1 MHCWMN
7 LNCCGCAST
16 HAHVRRRRGDG
27 GCAGVRAVGNV
38 AFGFEVGRCFGW
50 AIDPYYFCRSHCARS
65 EQYIQGAGE
74 KLLPV
79 AQHQRLQKHERAVSE
94 LYDDRG
100 PLVLFNLERVGIQQ
114 VDFGWRLGRYLSSL
128 TGSACPPGSQWWR

>member
-1 MHCWMN
+1 MLARTYAAAAAAAVYFAASGPLATWHLALKWVVVLAGLSTLLPCAAHC
-7 LNCCGCAST
+7 
-16 HAHVRRRRGDG
+16 
-27 GCAGVRAVGNV
+27 
-38 AFGFEVGRCFGW
+38 
-50 AIDPYYFCRSHCARS
+50 
-65 EQYIQGAGE
+65 IQGAGE

-79 AQHQRLQKHERAVSE
+79 AQHQRLQQHERAVSE

-128 TGSACPPGSQWWR
+128 TGSARQAALALAKQ